1 VWSKHFDTVFK
12 FNSDKE
18 LLFQVW
24 NFNSKTSRDL
34 IGEVETRLSEIMM
47 APGHCL
53 KLKLTIKGKPGVTRG
68 ILKVWGDSVH

>member
-1 VWSKHFDTVFK
+1 M
-12 FNSDKE
+12 
-18 LLFQVW
+18 W